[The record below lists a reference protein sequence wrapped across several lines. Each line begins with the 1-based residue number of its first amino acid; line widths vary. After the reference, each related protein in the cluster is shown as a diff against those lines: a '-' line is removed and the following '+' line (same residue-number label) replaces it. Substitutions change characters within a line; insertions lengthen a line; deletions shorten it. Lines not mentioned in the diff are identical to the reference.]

1 MSHSENIAHDIQQ
14 MAKQAKKAARSLVTL
29 STEAKNNVLLHMA
42 DVIDAK
48 RQYIQKENVKDL
60 NAGKEKG
67 LSAAMLD
74 RLELSDKVIAAMMA
88 GLREVAALPDPVG
101 AVEKMV
107 KRPNGLLVGRMR
119 VPLGVIGMIY
129 ESRPNV
135 TVDAAALCLKAGN
148 AILLRGGSEAI
159 HSNRALASVLQEA
172 LKSQGVAAEA
182 IQVIP
187 MIDREAVNIML
198 NQEEYLDLII
208 PRGGKG
214 LFGLSQRLLVSLC

>member
-1 MSHSENIAHDIQQ
+1 MNQSENIAHDIRE
-14 MAKQAKKAARSLVTL
+14 MAKQAKAAARTLATL

-42 DVIDAK
+42 EAIDLK
-48 RQYIQKENVKDL
+48 RQYIQEENAKDL
-60 NAGKEKG
+60 SAGKEKG

-74 RLELSDKVIAAMMA
+74 RLELSDKVIASMME

-107 KRPNGLLVGRMR
+107 KRPNGLMVGRMR

-148 AILLRGGSEAI
+148 AILLRG
-159 HSNRALASVLQEA
+159 A
-172 LKSQGVAAEA
+172 LKPF
-182 IQVIP
+182 IP
-187 MIDREAVNIML
+187 IEL
-198 NQEEYLDLII
+198 W
-208 PRGGKG
+208 PRFFKKPWKVRGWQ
-214 LFGLSQRLLVSLC
+214 QRLFKLYLRQIGKRSISCSARKIIWI